1 MSDPAEDAAA
11 LARAWIVVDRLTV
24 PVPEG
29 GLAKLAG
36 ADLLVAFQEAPAP
49 SKVFLPDRVSDRPL
63 YVAAADA
70 KGFFVLCEVQGPAL
84 QGPEVFYGCDAGKGV
99 VTRIP
104 ERPVLDHLDIA
115 GNECV
120 VGPRATKIGVM
131 AKNSIY
137 LVAELSHASA
147 DATQLALFCYSPSIG
162 QWVEKELALPS
173 FALRPWH
180 GNFTISHLNKMWWVD
195 LSFGVLCCDPFAE
208 SPVLTYFPLPPGCEL
223 PLELHQQQLSR
234 TWCLGISGKT
244 LRFVN
249 LEGTGASVIIKA
261 WSFVSDDEPAG
272 WMPEFELPEVEIWA
286 GQSNRPYGVLSS
298 PFVSPVAA
306 DFICLLKGSVL
317 FWVDLK
323 SGQNSLFYRLPTLE
337 VDGATGVEPRFMPLQ
352 MVWCPWAIVASTDVC
367 NDQLKDEMRLERSA
381 PPVQSSLVYGNTCVR
396 NRTTK
401 YMYLAAI
408 ERSGAMLICAGIQRI
423 GDIAIKK
430 VYFVRHDITEKSHK
444 RLPDLGHGA
453 LVHGNV
459 GLVVDKEGVCVV
471 AELVRTKNKNSGLIR
486 LWRSDDKRDK
496 WTDKEVNFPLQG
508 SRRWNGNGAISW
520 GGKIWWI
527 DLSQGLMSYDPFGA
541 KSKLCYIAF
550 PGGHEI
556 AENDINPLIV
566 ESRLVNISC
575 GKLQYAELH
584 GPDEEPVITVWTMVA
599 QSKGMSWR
607 RKYDL
612 KLTEVWSKK
621 SFHGKGLRRERPA
634 LALLHP
640 FNNEVIYLTQEA
652 KLISVNVSSAEVK
665 ECVPCVLEDKA
676 TDCRSGKFI
685 VYDMPLKCIGLFP
698 RPYVLQS

>member
-11 LARAWIVVDRLTV
+11 LARAWIVVDRLTA
-24 PVPEG
+24 PAPEG

-36 ADLLVAFQEAPAP
+36 ADLLVGFREPPAP
-49 SKVFLPDRVSDRPL
+49 SKVFLPGSVSDRPL

-104 ERPVLDHLDIA
+104 ERPVLVHLDIA

-120 VGPRATKIGVM
+120 VGPRATKIGRRR
-131 AKNSIY
+131 
-137 LVAELSHASA
+137 
-147 DATQLALFCYSPSIG
+147 TRLALFCYSSSIG

-195 LSFGVLCCDPFAE
+195 LSFGVLCCDPFVE

-223 PLELHQQQLSR
+223 PHQEQLSR
-234 TWCLGISGKT
+234 TRCLGISGKT

-249 LEGTGASVIIKA
+249 LEGTGASVLIKA
-261 WSFVSDDEPAG
+261 WSFVVSDAEPAG

-298 PFVSPVAA
+298 PFVSPVAP
-306 DFICLLKGSVL
+306 DLVCMLKGSVL
-317 FWVDLK
+317 FCVDLK
-323 SGQNSLFYRLPTLE
+323 SGQNSLVYRLPPTLE

-352 MVWCPWAIVASTDVC
+352 MMWRPWAIVASTGVC
-367 NDQLKDEMRLERSA
+367 NAQLKDAMRLERSA
-381 PPVQSSLVYGNTCVR
+381 PPVQSCLVYGNTCAR

-408 ERSGAMLICAGIQRI
+408 DRSGAMLICAGIQRI
-423 GDIAIKK
+423 GDPAIKR

-444 RLPDLGHGA
+444 RLPDLGQGA

-486 LWRSDDKRDK
+486 LWRSDDKKDK

-541 KSKLCYIAF
+541 KSKLCYLAF

-556 AENDINPLIV
+556 AENDINASIV
-566 ESRLVNISC
+566 ESRL
-575 GKLQYAELH
+575 LH

-607 RKYDL
+607 REYDL
-612 KLTEVWSKK
+612 KITEVWSKK

-698 RPYVLQS
+698 RPYVL